1 MSLPIVIAILVVV
14 IDQITKFF
22 AQKLLPVSG
31 TVAVIKGIFHLTLAS
46 NQGAAFSIL
55 RGATPFFITV
65 AVICILLMIFLF
77 SRPKLL
83 ERTLGVRSG
92 DLIVRLGFGLIAGG
106 TLGNLIDRVRFGYV
120 VDFLDFRVWP
130 VFNVADSAITIG
142 GILICYKMLF
152 GSRKNRV

>member
-1 MSLPIVIAILVVV
+1 MPVSIVIAILAVVT
-14 IDQITKFF
+14 DQVTKFF

-31 TVAVIKGIFHLTLAS
+31 TIAVIKGVFHLTLAG

-55 RGATPFFITV
+55 RGGTPFFIAV
-65 AVICILLMIFLF
+65 AVVCMFLMAFLL
-77 SRPKLL
+77 SKPKLL
-83 ERTLGVRSG
+83 EKTLGVKAD
-92 DLIVRLGFGLIAGG
+92 DLVVRIGFGLLAGG

-152 GSRKNRV
+152 VGRKNRA